1 MRVAGVVL
9 ENAADMSKAFPC
21 LWPSHDAVRQDKAR
35 SVTSCYYKNVPNSRM
50 SHSSAVV
57 AYRPQGV
64 GQRDREAGFDLALI
78 PDPRVWLEA
87 RLGPL
92 AHFEVTGGH
101 LPAEAAPNP
110 NAMAHARARLA
121 GLSTRRD
128 AAMHQRITTDRVR
141 LAALSARLEA
151 TKPTTAAA

>member
-1 MRVAGVVL
+1 MLTAGVLL
-9 ENAADMSKAFPC
+9 ENAADMAKAFPE
-21 LWPSHDAVRQDKAR
+21 LWSNHEAAR
-35 SVTSCYYKNVPNSRM
+35 KQTQRSGTSCYYRNIHNSNL

-57 AYRPQGV
+57 TYRPSGA
-64 GQRDREAGFDLALI
+64 GQKDREARFDLALI

-92 AHFEVTGGH
+92 AHFEVTGGN

-128 AAMHQRITTDRVR
+128 AAMHQRIATDRVR